1 MNILTSEKEP
11 KKDKSDNEILN
22 TNQHINS
29 KYKLV
34 CTKEGIQISML
45 SSDLLD
51 LSFKSETISYDDK
64 RINGLRI
71 SVERIIPDIDKGKF
85 IFYASEIMF
94 EPSPIKDSNI
104 KSTNSKEGRIVV
116 FGNEEINWNLKRDLL
131 TIPAEW
137 LVNNGRIKK
146 EDMPVYDV
154 SGSQGRGKLYL
165 LNKVPKHPNE
175 SDFISYKQLADGIY
189 LFKNYSG
196 RNCIRNGEYLMKKF
210 APDVKFSILGYS
222 EA

>member
-1 MNILTSEKEP
+1 MNSLKSEKEP
-11 KKDKSDNEILN
+11 NNEILDS
-22 TNQHINS
+22 NQHINS

-71 SVERIIPDIDKGKF
+71 SIESIKPDVENGKF

-94 EPSPIKDSNI
+94 EPSVIKRSNI
-104 KSTNSKEGRIVV
+104 NSKEEKIIV
-116 FGNEEINWNLKRDLL
+116 FGNEEIKWNIKRDLL
-131 TIPAEW
+131 TIPAQW
-137 LVNNGRIKK
+137 LVDNGFIKK
-146 EDMPVYDV
+146 ENMAVEDF
-154 SGSQGRGKLYL
+154 SKFKGRGNLTL
-165 LNKVPKHPNE
+165 LNKVPEHLDNPDSVEFVSSK
-175 SDFISYKQLADGIY
+175 KLADDIY

-196 RNCIRNGEYLMKKF
+196 RNCKRNGEYLMKRF
-210 APDVKFSILGYS
+210 APNVKYSILGYD